1 VPDRRGVTIRGLMLL
16 PPAVEQ
22 SEDARPYFAA
32 LRSLRDDLVSRGV
45 GRLSLPELSMGMSHD
60 FEVAIEG
67 RSWRLHRLDPLARRA
82 GAEDDPARLVAP
94 VHGRVLDVPVSPGSS
109 VKRGQ
114 VLMLLECMKLEY
126 RVTAPAD
133 GLVEALHYA
142 VGDVVEEGALLLT
155 FVPSAGSG

>member
-1 VPDRRGVTIRGLMLL
+1 MDESTVAARLL
-16 PPAVEQ
+16 
-22 SEDARPYFAA
+22 
-32 LRSLRDDLVSRGV
+32 SLRGT
-45 GRLSLPELSMGMSHD
+45 ELLLEFQSARMQACVRRQGND